1 MTTIGSDNAPN
12 LPEIR
17 MTAKGKTTFPEDG
30 TASAPAGS
38 RNADNLPAKKQN
50 AEREKAQTF
59 SLSAFSEKNET

>member
-1 MTTIGSDNAPN
+1 MTTIGSGTAPN

-38 RNADNLPAKKQN
+38 RNADNLPAKNKTPKG
-50 AEREKAQTF
+50 RKYKPSPF
-59 SLSAFSEKNET
+59 RRFLK